1 MNDLSKK
8 HYFLDS
14 LGLFLVGIFSLG
26 YVIFDRP
33 FAELNVQLPF
43 LDFPIFIG
51 EILFLLCLCIFLY
64 KGDLQFN
71 KKYFWIIGY
80 FGFVIIKA
88 LYGYLKFGPLAF
100 RDAALFYYPAFIIF
114 ANSFYRREFF
124 DAKKSIFFLVIII
137 FLLTCQ
143 GFNEYWILTC
153 FTLAFILSY
162 TYPQKI
168 VKYLLLAVL
177 FLITPYKLF
186 FSTSRMMMVANF
198 VAGVYLTVGLYLVL
212 KIEWRTKI
220 AIVLFGIYFIGWA
233 FFSYSDRNALLGIVN
248 GVKILEIF
256 KTYDTQIGETRQKS
270 ILEDKREFNKI
281 SLVPIY
287 NPDPPLNV
295 SRLGKNNLM
304 DTKTVNTMD
313 QKTETQELLK
323 LQNQMDTLSQRENTY
338 PLIPEMSVSDARLY
352 NPDPPLNVS
361 RLGKNNLMDTKT
373 VNTMDQKTETQ
384 ELLKLQNQM
393 DTLSQRENTY
403 PLIPE
408 MSVSDARL
416 YNPDPPLNVSRLGWL
431 KEWLEDAPEAGV
443 KGETVGRNLEG
454 AYSNAVFRLF
464 IWRDMLTEL
473 IREKPILGFHFGK
486 PLRSISLEILRW
498 GESEWSRDRWI
509 AAHNSYLNIIY
520 RAGIIGLFAILGVF
534 VILFEMIKKSIRCR
548 SLIGVLLCGI
558 IINWLVAANFLQILE
573 LPYTAIPFW
582 ALFGLTYA
590 YGSGLKPAKS

>member
-361 RLGKNNLMDTKT
+361 RLG
-373 VNTMDQKTETQ
+373 
-384 ELLKLQNQM
+384 
-393 DTLSQRENTY
+393 
-403 PLIPE
+403 
-408 MSVSDARL
+408 
-416 YNPDPPLNVSRLGWL
+416 WL